1 MTLCG
6 MVHLWRRRLLY
17 CQSLCD
23 VIMYLKAIVFW
34 MSGDDDHSVWR
45 ICLVF
50 HSSYDLRCVANV
62 ISMWV
67 TMLGLGLDASIDDL
81 YLLMTTL
88 PMYPYMK
95 VWLANV
101 RSLECKGWSCL
112 ASYAICLVWPML
124 ECTSWSLENGCLNVL
139 LIAIIWS
146 CWPMCRHLPLMY
158 AHK

>member
-101 RSLECKGWSCL
+101 KILECKSWSCVV
-112 ASYAICLVWPML
+112 SYAKMCCMVYAWMCIVVLRRWLPQCVVDRHYVIML
-124 ECTSWSLENGCLNVL
+124 TY
-139 LIAIIWS
+139 I
-146 CWPMCRHLPLMY
+146 
-158 AHK
+158 HKLRLHAYL